1 MSKTG
6 AWAYDV
12 AELAIDTAINQI
24 KQGASREDTLTLL
37 LEDSNVRG
45 FFDEQELNQILD
57 FELQDDRMYSNI
69 ITKEVQ

>member
-1 MSKTG
+1 MSKTS

-12 AELAIDTAINQI
+12 AESAIDAAIGQI
-24 KQGASREDTLTLL
+24 KKGADREATLTLL

-69 ITKEVQ
+69 VTKKIQ

>member
-1 MSKTG
+1 MSKTS

-12 AELAIDTAINQI
+12 AEAAIDTAIGQI
-24 KQGASREDTLTLL
+24 KKGADREATLTLL

-69 ITKEVQ
+69 VTKKIQ

>member
-1 MSKTG
+1 MSKTS

-12 AELAIDTAINQI
+12 AESAIDVAISQI
-24 KQGASREDTLTLL
+24 KKGADREATLTLL

-69 ITKEVQ
+69 VTKKIQ

>member
-1 MSKTG
+1 MSKTS

-12 AELAIDTAINQI
+12 AELAIDTAIDQI
-24 KQGASREDTLTLL
+24 KKGADREATLTLL

-69 ITKEVQ
+69 VTKKIQ

>member
-1 MSKTG
+1 
-6 AWAYDV
+6 
-12 AELAIDTAINQI
+12 
-24 KQGASREDTLTLL
+24 LL

-69 ITKEVQ
+69 VTKKIQ

>member
-12 AELAIDTAINQI
+12 AELAIDVAINQI

>member
-1 MSKTG
+1 MSKTS

-12 AELAIDTAINQI
+12 AESAIDVAIGQI
-24 KQGASREDTLTLL
+24 KKGANREATLTLL

-69 ITKEVQ
+69 VTKKIQ

>member
-1 MSKTG
+1 MSKTS

-12 AELAIDTAINQI
+12 AESAIDTAIGQI
-24 KQGASREDTLTLL
+24 KKGADREATLTLL

-57 FELQDDRMYSNI
+57 FELQDDRMYSNV
-69 ITKEVQ
+69 ITKEIQ

>member
-1 MSKTG
+1 MSKTS

-12 AELAIDTAINQI
+12 AELAIDTAIGQI
-24 KQGASREDTLTLL
+24 KKGADRESTLTLL

-57 FELQDDRMYSNI
+57 FELQDRRMYSNI
-69 ITKEVQ
+69 VTKEIQ

>member
-12 AELAIDTAINQI
+12 AELAIDVAINQI

-57 FELQDDRMYSNI
+57 FELQDDRMYSNV
-69 ITKEVQ
+69 ITKEIQ